1 MTELENIKLFF
12 TDRRNFLSVK
22 AIAEKSDIKFQTLNK
37 FILGERSRYLTKEQ
51 INRLIPIIVNLG
63 YIPIEKTQTLKI

>member
-22 AIAEKSDIKFQTLNK
+22 AIAEKSEIKFQTLNK
-37 FILGERSRYLTKEQ
+37 FILGEKSRYLTKEQ
-51 INRLIPIIVNLG
+51 INRLIPILINLG
-63 YIPIEKTQTLKI
+63 YIQIEKYSNSR